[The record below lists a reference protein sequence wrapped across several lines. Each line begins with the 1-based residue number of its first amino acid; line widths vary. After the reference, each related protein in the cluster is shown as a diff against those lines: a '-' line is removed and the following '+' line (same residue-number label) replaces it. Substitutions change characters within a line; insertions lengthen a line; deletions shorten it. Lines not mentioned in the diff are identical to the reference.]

1 DAAFLEGNGIEAV
14 ISLGTGNL
22 APKFGGLPGVLYLQR
37 CAVLLVDILDME
49 EELLLPHFGR
59 CIAFL
64 QEHLAPTK
72 QREQARQ
79 PAAAL
84 VHCVYGQSRSAAIC
98 VAFLMA
104 TQRLTM
110 LEAYDI
116 VQRARPC
123 ISINPGFLRQLELFQ
138 RMQNNPDIMGDTSA
152 HAELRTM
159 MARQQR
165 LKTGTAEVIATPQ
178 LEPPGTSFVIT
189 TQLSF
194 HLNASEL
201 AVLFPDMAVDT
212 SIELAFALFDPAS
225 KGVVDSCELL
235 ASLVLVAPQLSRGA
249 KQKAIFQLF
258 NVSTHRVGLLVADEA
273 TLLFRTVA
281 VGAAKVLRGA
291 GSTAEEFPQL
301 AYFENL
307 TKTLYGEEETLSYE
321 DFARQCQVTA
331 EIDAFMAQWT
341 HASIS

>member
-1 DAAFLEGNGIEAV
+1 MIVSVELSGSSFRRLFEYFNAFLEGNDIEAV

-22 APKFGGLPGVLYLQR
+22 APKVRNICSHLFVSIDWCGCLWGKIEFGGLTGVLYLQR

-72 QREQARQ
+72 QREQAR

-104 TQRLTM
+104 TQRLAM
-110 LEAYDI
+110 LEAYDV

-138 RMQNNPDIMGDTSA
+138 RMQNNPDVMGDTSA

-159 MARQQR
+159 IARQQR
-165 LKTGTAEVIATPQ
+165 LKT
-178 LEPPGTSFVIT
+178 
-189 TQLSF
+189 
-194 HLNASEL
+194 
-201 AVLFPDMAVDT
+201 
-212 SIELAFALFDPAS
+212 
-225 KGVVDSCELL
+225 
-235 ASLVLVAPQLSRGA
+235 
-249 KQKAIFQLF
+249 AIFQLF

-281 VGAAKVLRGA
+281 VGAAKVFGGA
-291 GSTAEEFPQL
+291 GSTAKEFPQL

-307 TKTLYGEEETLSYE
+307 TKTLYGEVETLSYE
-321 DFARQCQVTA
+321 DFAHKCQVTA
-331 EIDAFMAQWT
+331 DIDAFMAQWT
-341 HASIS
+341 HASHIA